1 MADFM
6 VSGIT
11 EKPTTRAENSTYV
24 IETLRRLGFELH
36 PDSRLMRM
44 HQVLQQGYH
53 EFGTPEYWISLESD
67 RDMVQIGFAL
77 HQLEADRD
85 NPAFLNVIKR
95 LLDDSVLAKD
105 DRTESKGRNAQF
117 ELYLAAVCQKA
128 KLLPVGYDEPDVTCF
143 VEGTQFCIAAKRI
156 KKIGQ
161 VRKRMKKAAKQIVDR
176 KCKGIIALDI
186 SIGFNRKNYPV
197 LSQSQNQTL
206 DWINDFQAKQ
216 LFDAH
221 EDSIERHGG
230 GKGVLAVVAFDF
242 RTRLVDGAYRQ
253 HRSAHWLELQNSG
266 EENRLYET
274 FYDRFIA
281 VVPNIE

>member
-1 MADFM
+1 MIT
-6 VSGIT
+6 GIT

-24 IETLRRLGFELH
+24 IETLRRLGFEL
-36 PDSRLMRM
+36 PPKSRLMRM
-44 HQVLQQGYH
+44 HQVLQQGNH
-53 EFGTPEYWISLESD
+53 EFGTEEFWISLESD

-85 NPAFLNVIKR
+85 NPAFLKIIER
-95 LLDDSVLAKD
+95 ILDDSVLSKD

-128 KLLPVGYDEPDVTCF
+128 KLLPVGYDEPDVTCY
-143 VEGTQFCIAAKRI
+143 VDGTPFCIAAKRI
-156 KKIGQ
+156 KNKKQ
-161 VRKRMKKAAKQIVDR
+161 VGKRIKKAARQIVEQSR
-176 KCKGIIALDI
+176 KGIIALDI
-186 SIGFNRKNYPV
+186 TIGFNRKNFPV
-197 LSQSQNQTL
+197 ISPSQNQLL

-221 EDSIERHGG
+221 EVSIERHGG
-230 GKGVLAVVAFDF
+230 GKGVLAAVAFDF
-242 RTRLVDGAYRQ
+242 RTRLIDGAWRQ
-253 HRSAHWLELQNSG
+253 HRSAHWLELQNSV
-266 EENRLYET
+266 EENRLYKS